1 MKIDNIEK
9 NALREK
15 NVTFFTNEKQKMD
28 KILFYLL
35 VGYLMF
41 GLFIAFYYDTWLLA
55 VGVGGSISTAIFI
68 AWKLFPKSSI
78 YQYLASALFGIYMAQ
93 MIYQMHGLFEM
104 HFFFFIGSAIL
115 IGYQNWKL
123 QIPFV
128 LVAAIHHSVF
138 AYLQFVEGSETI
150 FFSQVN
156 WTTQTFLFHMCLV
169 SLVAVING
177 IWAYQGEERTFEILK
192 VNATLADK
200 EKIEHILSVV
210 QNSSNELLEISERNI
225 KIGKVLSDKASS
237 QAASQEEISA
247 SMEEM
252 TANIETNTQNA
263 RESEKI
269 SEITEKKMLE
279 SGETVKSSV
288 TTMKDIAKK
297 IMIIDEIA
305 RQTNLLALNAA
316 VEAARAGEHGK
327 GFAVVATEVRRL
339 AERSQNA
346 ASEIQNLSK
355 ESQDVTE
362 QLNEQFNEL
371 VPNFQKSIRFI
382 TEIYNASKEQSAGVD
397 QINNSISVLNTV
409 AQENVSEF
417 ENILTNA
424 QIVMDKSLEMKNV
437 VSS

>member
-1 MKIDNIEK
+1 MKIDDIEK
-9 NALREK
+9 INLRKK
-15 NVTFFTNEKQKMD
+15 NETFFAIEKKKMD

-35 VGYLMF
+35 VGYLLF

-55 VGVGGSISTAIFI
+55 IGIGGSISAAIFI
-68 AWKLFPKSSI
+68 TWKLFPTSSI

-104 HFFFFIGSAIL
+104 HFFFFVGSAIL

-128 LVAAIHHSVF
+128 LVAAIHHSIF
-138 AYLQFVEGSETI
+138 AYLQFVKGSETI

-156 WTTQTFLFHMCLV
+156 WTTQTFLFHMGLV

-177 IWAYQGEERTFEILK
+177 IWAYQGEERTYEILK
-192 VNATLADK
+192 VNATLENK
-200 EKIEHILSVV
+200 EKVENILRVV
-210 QNSSNELLEISERNI
+210 QNSSKELLEISEENI
-225 KIGKVLSDKASS
+225 KIGKSLSDKATHQASS
-237 QAASQEEISA
+237 HEEISS

-269 SEITEKKMLE
+269 SIITEKKMLE
-279 SGETVKSSV
+279 SGETVKNSV
-288 TTMKDIAKK
+288 STMKDIAKK

-346 ASEIQNLSK
+346 ASEINNLSQ
-355 ESQDVTE
+355 ESQEVTE
-362 QLNEQFNEL
+362 KLSQEFSEL
-371 VPNFQKSIRFI
+371 VPDFQKTISLIS
-382 TEIYNASKEQSAGVD
+382 EIYNASKEQSSGVD
-397 QINNSISVLNTV
+397 QINNAISLLNNV
-409 AQENVSEF
+409 AQENVSAF
-417 ENILTNA
+417 ENILVNA
-424 QIVMDKSLEMKNV
+424 QIVKDKSEELENV
-437 VSS
+437 VSL